1 MSRKNIRAKILMHS
15 MLIIQAAQ
23 GTGIADLVRLG
34 YEDGR
39 AEDAMWMYNLLRIN
53 GDR

>member
-1 MSRKNIRAKILMHS
+1 MSRKNIILMLS
-15 MLIIQAAQ
+15 MLIIILAAQ

-34 YEDGR
+34 YEDGS
-39 AEDAMWMYNLLRIN
+39 AEDALWMYNLLRIN

>member
-1 MSRKNIRAKILMHS
+1 MHS
-15 MLIIQAAQ
+15 MLIIQATQ

-39 AEDAMWMYNLLRIN
+39 AEDAVWMYNLLRIN
-53 GDR
+53 GDG